1 MRMSWPSPPTPLPP
15 GEQPCLVSSDFYF
28 VVPSVTMF
36 YHRIEDCQQLAHAG
50 HHGDLVGLAVAA
62 QALVKSANDR
72 VVDPRGEGRHVQNGA
87 HLTPA
92 TPGSAAALMFAAI
105 VMKGGDADQGGDTLP
120 IELSQFGQLREQRA
134 SEDRSDAGH
143 IKQQI
148 ASFTP
153 HFGAAQ
159 LGRQVDLQARD
170 CGVEEG
176 HVLLHPGDATAAA
189 SLATGSFPG
198 CAFAPIDCAAPP
210 APPVPAS
217 A

>member
-1 MRMSWPSPPTPLPP
+1 MPKQSLRPPTCPHPNPSPAGRGVRRAFPNCVTSVAMRMSWPSPLTPLPP

-105 VMKGGDADQGGDTLP
+105 VMKGGDA
-120 IELSQFGQLREQRA
+120 
-134 SEDRSDAGH
+134 
-143 IKQQI
+143 
-148 ASFTP
+148 
-153 HFGAAQ
+153 
-159 LGRQVDLQARD
+159 
-170 CGVEEG
+170 
-176 HVLLHPGDATAAA
+176 
-189 SLATGSFPG
+189 
-198 CAFAPIDCAAPP
+198 
-210 APPVPAS
+210 
-217 A
+217 

>member
-1 MRMSWPSPPTPLPP
+1 
-15 GEQPCLVSSDFYF
+15 
-28 VVPSVTMF
+28 MF

-120 IELSQFGQLREQRA
+120 MSCPSSGNCA
-134 SEDRSDAGH
+134 SSVQVRIGSTPGTSSSRS
-143 IKQQI
+143 
-148 ASFTP
+148 
-153 HFGAAQ
+153 
-159 LGRQVDLQARD
+159 RR
-170 CGVEEG
+170 
-176 HVLLHPGDATAAA
+176 
-189 SLATGSFPG
+189 SL
-198 CAFAPIDCAAPP
+198 
-210 APPVPAS
+210 
-217 A
+217 